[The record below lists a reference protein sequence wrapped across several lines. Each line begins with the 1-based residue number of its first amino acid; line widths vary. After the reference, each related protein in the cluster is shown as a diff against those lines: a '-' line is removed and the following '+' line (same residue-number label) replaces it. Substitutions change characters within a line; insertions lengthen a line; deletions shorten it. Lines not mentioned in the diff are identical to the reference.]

1 MITRF
6 TPPGDNPEVA
16 IVGSPIKYT
25 ETKAGFYR
33 RPPKLG
39 EHTDE
44 ILEEFNLKNR

>member
-6 TPPGDNPEVA
+6 QLPGDNPEVA
-16 IVGSPIKYT
+16 ITGSPIKFLHT
-25 ETKAGFYR
+25 PAGFYR

-44 ILEEFNLKNR
+44 ILAEFGISR